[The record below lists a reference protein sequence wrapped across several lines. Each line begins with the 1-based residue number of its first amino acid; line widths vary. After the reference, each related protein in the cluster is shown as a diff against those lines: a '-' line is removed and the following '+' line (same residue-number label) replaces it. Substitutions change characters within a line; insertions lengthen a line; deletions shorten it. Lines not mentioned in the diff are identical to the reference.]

1 MTVLMRISDRLK
13 AEGMKLATNP
23 AVAPAVAKLMQ
34 DERFMRLVMTAISM
48 PGRVTSYT
56 NEQKEAF
63 AKAMGLATAEEVRD
77 LKRIVAS
84 LEEKL
89 ARLQKQRSP

>member
-1 MTVLMRISDRLK
+1 MGISDRLK

-23 AVAPAVAKLMQ
+23 ALAPAVAKLMQ

-48 PGRVTSYT
+48 PGRVSSYT
-56 NEQKEAF
+56 TEQKEAF

-84 LEEKL
+84 LEAKL
-89 ARLQKQRSP
+89 ARLQKP

>member
-1 MTVLMRISDRLK
+1 MGISDRLK

-34 DERFMRLVMTAISM
+34 DERFMRLEMTAISM
-48 PGRVTSYT
+48 PGRVTNFT
-56 NEQKEAF
+56 NEQKETF

-77 LKRIVAS
+77 LKRIVAA
-84 LEEKL
+84 LEDKI
-89 ARLQKQRSP
+89 ARLKKP